1 MDINSLYKTT
11 YSSNFTIYSFINNL
25 YTIYIIFL
33 CIKHKIYSNEYFYSP
48 KILICIFSKPKLY
61 WPNKKE
67 VFFSTSFFPYSLINI
82 HQPSQNHPKRF
93 LKSAFWSGGG
103 CRGERPTNTFNL
115 ENISL
120 VVGGVQWRSV
130 NGADRSSISFPLA
143 A

>member
-48 KILICIFSKPKLY
+48 KILICIFSKPKLC

-67 VFFSTSFFPYSLINI
+67 ETILIENAKLIIYDNNKNSINI
-82 HQPSQNHPKRF
+82 NLSQIQILAICKILG
-93 LKSAFWSGGG
+93 LKAENG
-103 CRGERPTNTFNL
+103 
-115 ENISL
+115 NISYFSDNSL
-120 VVGGVQWRSV
+120 KTLMEKTI
-130 NGADRSSISFPLA
+130 DRFKLI
-143 A
+143 